1 MDLDP
6 AMVVLM
12 RDLDPAMVVLMRDL
26 DPVVISMMSR
36 QYAMAIV

>member
-1 MDLDP
+1 
-6 AMVVLM
+6 MVVLM

>member
-6 AMVVLM
+6 VMV
-12 RDLDPAMVVLMRDL
+12 ALMRDL

-36 QYAMAIV
+36 QYAMTIV